1 MSTEQGYRA
10 IFNTYI
16 VAGGEASLALVRD
29 TTGQLADA
37 DRQQAWHALSYAL
50 GVKDAWPIA
59 AQLLLAL
66 APRMV
71 RIGFWSE
78 WLPFLERGLT
88 QSQDLQDLDSEA
100 EISFQL
106 GHLCQRLSRL
116 DQAEE
121 YAAAAVRLF
130 QQRSDPN
137 RQGAALNRLADIA
150 RSKLDFETAERL
162 TDSAFSLFAT
172 IPAADLDEQ
181 GHGHLIKGR
190 IAFNLRD
197 WHAAGRQFS
206 QALRCYEQTE
216 NQTRIAVCMQ
226 NLGRVCTMEEDYG
239 DAIAHYEQAI
249 TLLEAANDV
258 FNLAAVQMNLGIVHS
273 LCERPQ
279 GALEQY
285 SKAES
290 VFRRLQDRSHLARL
304 FNNQGMEMNNLQRW
318 AEAKALLEASSALCL
333 ELDNLQWYLNVQDAL
348 GLSYIGSKNFDQAIR
363 SYEGALAL
371 SEKHADR
378 TFPENTLKNLTKHLH
393 SARQASEV
401 HPQLS

>member
-1 MSTEQGYRA
+1 M
-10 IFNTYI
+10 
-16 VAGGEASLALVRD
+16 
-29 TTGQLADA
+29 
-37 DRQQAWHALSYAL
+37 H
-50 GVKDAWPIA
+50 
-59 AQLLLAL
+59 
-66 APRMV
+66 
-71 RIGFWSE
+71 
-78 WLPFLERGLT
+78 
-88 QSQDLQDLDSEA
+88 
-100 EISFQL
+100 
-106 GHLCQRLSRL
+106 
-116 DQAEE
+116 
-121 YAAAAVRLF
+121 
-130 QQRSDPN
+130 
-137 RQGAALNRLADIA
+137 
-150 RSKLDFETAERL
+150 
-162 TDSAFSLFAT
+162 
-172 IPAADLDEQ
+172 
-181 GHGHLIKGR
+181 HGK
-190 IAFNLRD
+190 
-197 WHAAGRQFS
+197 
-206 QALRCYEQTE
+206 
-216 NQTRIAVCMQ
+216 
-226 NLGRVCTMEEDYG
+226 DYG

-348 GLSYIGSKNFDQAIR
+348 GLSYIGSKNFDQVIR